1 MLMKNWREQLPE
13 KLRRAEQERDL
24 LRELEHNLSEENRP
38 ELESQLTQLEQLAQS
53 YPEGHSVRLL
63 LESAVRSE
71 LVGDVSRA
79 RSAIEGEIS
88 TLQGALRY
96 GAT

>member
-1 MLMKNWREQLPE
+1 MQEWREQLPE
-13 KLRRAEQERDL
+13 ELRKAERARDL
-24 LRELEHNLSEENRP
+24 LRELEHHLSEVNSP
-38 ELESQLTQLEQLAQS
+38 ELEDRLTQLEQLAKS

-79 RSAIEGEIS
+79 RSAIEGGIS
-88 TLQGALRY
+88 TLQSSLRY
-96 GAT
+96 DAR

>member
-1 MLMKNWREQLPE
+1 MQEWRTQLPE
-13 KLRRAEQERDL
+13 ELRKAEQARDL
-24 LRELEHNLSEENRP
+24 LSEVERRLKEENRP
-38 ELESQLTQLEQLAQS
+38 ELQRYITQLEQLAQS

-79 RSAIEGEIS
+79 RSAIEGGIS
-88 TLQGALRY
+88 TLQSSLHYHAR
-96 GAT
+96 